1 MTVTDNSM
9 LTEIRVEV
17 AMLKQEVSFISK
29 LFDRMEVLIE
39 KVDSQY
45 DTLVDKTSKIES
57 NLTYTKEELAEL
69 YTLLTH
75 TEQTIH
81 EKIKQVEDAI
91 TRDITGIDKRI
102 EKLEDKTGSLLQSKW
117 SILGGGAVVLW
128 LFSNID
134 IVKKLITH

>member
-75 TEQTIH
+75 TEQKIH

-102 EKLEDKTGSLLQSKW
+102 ETLEDKTGSLLQSKW

-134 IVKKLITH
+134 IVKKIITH

>member
-69 YTLLTH
+69 YTLLTR
-75 TEQTIH
+75 TEQKIH

-91 TRDITGIDKRI
+91 TRDITDIDKRI
-102 EKLEDKTGSLLQSKW
+102 AKLEDKTGGLLESKW

-134 IVKKLITH
+134 IVKKLITN